1 MLFAFLKTSVFA
13 CLHKGPVH
21 RVNYNL
27 LPPSLVF
34 RVYLFSFSSLC
45 NACKVSCEKNGTNER
60 RKPSQALLNG
70 RVTFFFPIWYPLE
83 VIRCTTDLGSC
94 DLNGMVCSF
103 NRTHCK
109 GLRKVCHYWK
119 QCNVPVQPER
129 MAEASV
135 TKQ

>member
-21 RVNYNL
+21 RLNYNL

-34 RVYLFSFSSLC
+34 RVFVFSFSSLC
-45 NACKVSCEKNGTNER
+45 NADEVSCGKNSTNER

-70 RVTFFFPIWYPLE
+70 RVAFFPIWYPLE
-83 VIRCTTDLGSC
+83 VIRCTTDLGGC

-103 NRTHCK
+103 NRRDWK

-119 QCNVPVQPER
+119 QCNVPGPTER
-129 MAEASV
+129 MAEASI